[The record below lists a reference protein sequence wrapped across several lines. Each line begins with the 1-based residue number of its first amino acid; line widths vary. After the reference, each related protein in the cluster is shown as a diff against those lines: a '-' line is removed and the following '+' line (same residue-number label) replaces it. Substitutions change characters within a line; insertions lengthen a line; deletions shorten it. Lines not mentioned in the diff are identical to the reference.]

1 MAYKVWIPP
10 AVMRELDMKREDLV
24 SAAPEAKTQ
33 AGRQE
38 RTFTAHQLCV
48 WSWAGGNQSRCDASP
63 GYIYSSVE
71 GEGDLSGSAEG
82 MWRGTGQ
89 VLKNYTWR
97 EPSTQKIRALMEMLR
112 KHVKVR
118 PRLKGQGRIF

>member
-10 AVMRELDMKREDLV
+10 AVMRELGTKRDLV
-24 SAAPEAKTQ
+24 SAVPEAKTQ

-63 GYIYSSVE
+63 GYVYSSVE
-71 GEGDLSGSAEG
+71 GERDLSGSAEVVG
-82 MWRGTGQ
+82 G
-89 VLKNYTWR
+89 
-97 EPSTQKIRALMEMLR
+97 
-112 KHVKVR
+112 
-118 PRLKGQGRIF
+118 PRDRS

>member
-1 MAYKVWIPP
+1 MAYKAGIPP
-10 AVMRELDMKREDLV
+10 AVMRELDTKREDLV

-63 GYIYSSVE
+63 GDVYSSVE

-82 MWRGTGQ
+82 VGGHRTGLKEVITHGMNQ
-89 VLKNYTWR
+89 VH
-97 EPSTQKIRALMEMLR
+97 R
-112 KHVKVR
+112 K
-118 PRLKGQGRIF
+118 